1 MTTMD
6 VPVTS
11 AQAQA
16 AIRRAWLWRSAIV
29 LILGPTLIYAL
40 YLLLIAP
47 AQYQTTSS
55 FALRGAQSGSPQDA
69 LSLLGIAAPTSNA
82 ADAKVVETY
91 IRSEAMV
98 EQLRARFGFN
108 EAYDRPSLD
117 PFSRLSR
124 DASLRSATAYW
135 RRRVRIIHDPAT
147 QGATV
152 QISAFTPQDALRLSR
167 GTLALSEELVNS
179 LPQRAMTDLS
189 AAADREIELRRA
201 AYEQARDRL
210 TEYTG
215 RQFSGIQAAAPAQQA
230 LALVG
235 SLDARLADK
244 RTELATARETFQPG
258 APQLAGLEREIEALE
273 AERGRAV
280 ERALQAPGERA
291 AGGEIE
297 SQGLLLD
304 YQVAQQ
310 SYQTAIQ
317 AADTV
322 RRQQIIDRKYIVSY
336 VPPFQPES
344 SNWWSRLGR
353 IVAVFFGAALLWAA
367 GALIYSIIRDHIE

>member
-6 VPVTS
+6 VPITA

-16 AIRRAWLWRSAIV
+16 AVRRAWLWRSALV
-29 LILGPTLIYAL
+29 CILGPTVIYAL

-47 AQYQTTSS
+47 AQYQTTAS
-55 FALRGAQSGSPQDA
+55 FALRGAQAGSPQEA

-98 EQLRARFGFN
+98 KALREQYGFN
-108 EAYDRPSLD
+108 EAYSHFSLD
-117 PFSRLSR
+117 PFSYVSPQ
-124 DASLRSATAYW
+124 ASLRKATAFW
-135 RRRVRIIHDPAT
+135 RGKVKVIHDPTT

-152 QISAFTPQDALRLSR
+152 EVSAFSPPEALRLSQGVLR
-167 GTLALSEELVNS
+167 LSEELVND
-179 LPQRAMTDLS
+179 LPHRAMRDLT
-189 AAADREIELRRA
+189 AAADREIALRRE
-201 AYEQARDRL
+201 AYEEARDRL

-215 RQFSGIQAAAPAQQA
+215 RQFSGVEAAAPAQQA

-235 SLDARLADK
+235 SLDSQLAEK

-258 APQLAGLEREIEALE
+258 APQLAGLEREIQALE
-273 AERGRAV
+273 AERARAV
-280 ERALQAPGERA
+280 ERALQAPGEKA

-297 SQGLLLD
+297 AQSLLLD

-310 SYQTAIQ
+310 SYQTAVQ

-336 VPPFQPES
+336 VPPFQPET
-344 SNWWSRLGR
+344 SNWWSRLGGV
-353 IVAVFFGAALLWAA
+353 VAVFFGAALIWAA
-367 GALIYSIIRDHIE
+367 GALIYSIIRDHVE

>member
-6 VPVTS
+6 VPVTA

-16 AIRRAWLWRSAIV
+16 AVRRAWLWRSAV
-29 LILGPTLIYAL
+29 VFILGPTLIYAL
-40 YLLLIAP
+40 YLLLLAP

-55 FALRGAQSGSPQDA
+55 FALRGAEAGSPQDA

-98 EQLRARFGFN
+98 QELRERYGFN
-108 EAYDRPSLD
+108 EAYSHFSLD
-117 PFSRLSR
+117 PFSYLSPK
-124 DASLRSATAYW
+124 ASLRKATGFW
-135 RRRVRIIHDPAT
+135 RGKVKVIHDPTT

-152 QISAFTPQDALRLSR
+152 EVSAFSPEEALRLSQGVLR
-167 GTLALSEELVNS
+167 LSEELVNE
-179 LPQRAMTDLS
+179 LPHRAMRDLA
-189 AAADREIELRRA
+189 AAADREIAMRRE
-201 AYEQARDRL
+201 AYEAARDKL

-215 RQFSGIQAAAPAQQA
+215 RQFSGVEAAAPAQQA

-235 SLDARLADK
+235 SLDGRLAEK
-244 RTELATARETFQPG
+244 RTELATARETFQPN

-273 AERGRAV
+273 TERARAV
-280 ERALQAPGERA
+280 ERALRAPGERA
-291 AGGEIE
+291 TGSEIE
-297 SQGLLLD
+297 AQSLMLD

-310 SYQTAIQ
+310 SYQTAVQ

-336 VPPFQPES
+336 VPPFQPET
-344 SNWWSRLGR
+344 SNWWGRLAG
-353 IVAVFFGAALLWAA
+353 ILAVFFGAALIWGA
-367 GALIYSIIRDHIE
+367 GALIYSIIRDHVE

>member
-6 VPVTS
+6 VPVTA

-16 AIRRAWLWRSAIV
+16 AVRRAWLWRSAVV

-40 YLLLIAP
+40 YLLLLAP

-55 FALRGAQSGSPQDA
+55 FALRGAQAGSPQDA

-98 EQLRARFGFN
+98 QALRQRHGFN
-108 EAYDRPSLD
+108 EAYSRFSLD
-117 PFSRLSR
+117 PFSYLSPK
-124 DASLRSATAYW
+124 ASLRKATTFW
-135 RRRVRIIHDPAT
+135 RGKVKIIHDPTT

-152 QISAFTPQDALRLSR
+152 EVSAFSPEDALRLSR
-167 GTLALSEELVNS
+167 GVLQLSEELVND
-179 LPQRAMTDLS
+179 LPHRAMRDLS
-189 AAADREIELRRA
+189 AAADREIALRRE
-201 AYEQARDRL
+201 AYEEARDRL

-215 RQFSGIQAAAPAQQA
+215 RQFSGVEAAAPAQQA

-235 SLDARLADK
+235 SLDGRLAEK

-258 APQLAGLEREIEALE
+258 APQLSGLEREIQALE
-273 AERGRAV
+273 AERARAV
-280 ERALQAPGERA
+280 ERALRAPGERA

-297 SQGLLLD
+297 AQSLMLD

-310 SYQTAIQ
+310 SYQTAVQ
-317 AADTV
+317 AADAV

-336 VPPFQPES
+336 VPPFKPET
-344 SNWWSRLGR
+344 SNWWSRLAG
-353 IVAVFFGAALLWAA
+353 VLAVFFGAALIWSA